1 MEDDLGYMKDFYDV
15 VGFDEIEQALTQRY
29 EDGWCFQRRKP
40 LEAGDYCG
48 NTLISV
54 LASGDA
60 GGGGG
65 GGDLGLRKFC

>member
-15 VGFDEIEQALTQRY
+15 VGFDEIEQDLTQRY

-40 LEAGDYCG
+40 LEPGDYSG
-48 NTLISV
+48 NILVSF

-60 GGGGG
+60 GGGGW
-65 GGDLGLRKFC
+65 LGLNKIL

>member
-1 MEDDLGYMKDFYDV
+1 MKDFYDV

-40 LEAGDYCG
+40 LEAGDFCG
-48 NTLISV
+48 NTLISF

-60 GGGGG
+60 GGGGR